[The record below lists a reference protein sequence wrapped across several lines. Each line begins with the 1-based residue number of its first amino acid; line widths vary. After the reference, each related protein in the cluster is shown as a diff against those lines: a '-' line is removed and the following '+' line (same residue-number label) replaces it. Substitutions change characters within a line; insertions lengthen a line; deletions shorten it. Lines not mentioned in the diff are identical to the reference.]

1 MKIKIKNLRVRTII
15 GIYEWERE
23 HLQEV
28 VVNVEME
35 FDGKKATQSDA
46 IEDTVNYKALKKR
59 ILAEVEQSNFQ
70 LLEKL
75 ANHIL
80 QIVMEDPKVQ
90 KGIVEV
96 DKPHALRFADSV
108 SVICSEERES

>member
-1 MKIKIKNLRVRTII
+1 MKIRIKNLRVRTII

-28 VVNVEME
+28 VVNVEMA
-35 FDGKKATQSDA
+35 FDGSRAVKTDA

-59 ILAEVEQSNFQ
+59 IIDEVENSDFQ

-75 ANHIL
+75 ADHIL
-80 QIVMEDPKVQ
+80 NIVMDDPKV
-90 KGIVEV
+90 KNATVEV

-108 SVICSEERES
+108 SVVCSGDRY

>member
-1 MKIKIKNLRVRTII
+1 MKIRIKNLRVRTII

-28 VVNVEME
+28 VVNIEME
-35 FDGKKATQSDA
+35 FDGSKAVQSDA
-46 IEDTVNYKALKKR
+46 IEETVNYKALKKR
-59 ILAEVEQSNFQ
+59 IMKEVEEADFQ

-75 ANHIL
+75 ADHIL
-80 QIVMEDPKVQ
+80 QIIMGDLKVQ
-90 KGIVEV
+90 KATVEV

-108 SVICSEERES
+108 SVICSEER